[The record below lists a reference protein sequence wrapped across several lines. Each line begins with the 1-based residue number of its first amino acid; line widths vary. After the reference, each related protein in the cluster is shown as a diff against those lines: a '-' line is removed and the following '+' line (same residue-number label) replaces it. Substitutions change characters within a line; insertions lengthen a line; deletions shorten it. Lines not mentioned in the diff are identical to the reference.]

1 MGGSCYIN
9 KFYAKNSII
18 DESPIENSIQT
29 SKIFSSV
36 ITTVSREGP
45 KPSGPRK
52 WSGGNKEEMSK
63 KEEDSMIDK
72 TLGIPRQRGETIIK
86 NLAEVGNIMLD
97 LNYITKQLEKLEKI

>member
-1 MGGSCYIN
+1 
-9 KFYAKNSII
+9 
-18 DESPIENSIQT
+18 
-29 SKIFSSV
+29 
-36 ITTVSREGP
+36 
-45 KPSGPRK
+45 
-52 WSGGNKEEMSK
+52 MSK